1 MWDSSKT
8 AAAAATKT
16 YATSLQLEL
25 RYLRCVMHGPQFSP
39 NFSVKNTKMQ
49 LELRVS
55 QHQ

>member
-25 RYLRCVMHGPQFSP
+25 RYLRFVMLVWITVF
-39 NFSVKNTKMQ
+39 T
-49 LELRVS
+49 
-55 QHQ
+55 